1 MAEPLALK
9 NHSDESRI
17 FFERV
22 VVGLGL
28 LVVLIMFLL
37 LRLVYLQVVQHD
49 LYATLSDENR
59 IQVQSIPPIRGLIYD
74 RNGELIA
81 DNVPS
86 YNLTVVAERVE
97 NLDATLELLGGLVDL
112 DEDEVSSFRKRLK
125 RPRRPYEPVP
135 LKFRLSHEEIA
146 RISVNRYAL
155 PGVEV
160 QARLVRHYPR
170 GELMSH
176 AVGSIRRITESDVR
190 KIDPVKY
197 SGVDHIGRTGT
208 EKFYESELLGEVGYQ
223 RVEVNARGRVMK
235 VLDKTPPV
243 PGKDLVLHVDA
254 ELQRAAS
261 DALGDRRGAV
271 VAIEPSTGGIL
282 AMVSKPSFDPNLFVT
297 GISHAAYASLRDS
310 IDAPLFNRAT
320 QGQYEPGS
328 TLKPFIGLAGLVS
341 GVTNAEY
348 TMEDPGWFKLPGN
361 ERLYRDWNWRSDGG
375 GGHGEVDF
383 QKAIYRSCNVY
394 FYELADK
401 LGIKP
406 IHNYLVQFGF
416 GKNTVLD
423 LPEARNGL
431 VPSPEWKRATRGSSW
446 YPGDT
451 INIGIGQGDML
462 VTPLQMATAVTVL
475 ANRGKWV
482 APRMLKEGSDL
493 VDTSSASRLP
503 DVEDVP
509 DHTWDL
515 LIESMEM
522 VVHRGNQG
530 FGENGTAW
538 YYIGRDI
545 PYRMAAKSGTAQVV
559 GIEQGEEYDEE
570 ELEERQR
577 KHAWFIAFAPVE
589 NPQIALAVLV
599 ENGGGGSEVAAPV
612 AREIIDNY
620 LLTDSFN
627 VVDRR

>member
-22 VVGLGL
+22 AVGLGL
-28 LVVLIMFLL
+28 LVVLVLILV
-37 LRLVYLQVVQHD
+37 LRLVYLQVIQHD
-49 LYATLSDENR
+49 LYVTLSDENR

-86 YNLTVVAERVE
+86 YNLTVVSERVE
-97 NLDATLELLGGLVDL
+97 DL
-112 DEDEVSSFRKRLK
+112 DDTLSALRRLIDISEDEVSSFEKRLD
-125 RPRRPYEPVP
+125 RPRRPFEPVP

-146 RISVNRYAL
+146 RVSVNRYAL

-160 QARLVRHYPR
+160 QARLVRHYPK
-170 GELMSH
+170 GSLMSH

-190 KIDPVKY
+190 TIDPVRY

-208 EKFYESELLGEVGYQ
+208 EKFYEDELLGEVGYQ
-223 RVEVNARGRVMK
+223 RVEVNARGRIMK

-243 PGKDLVLHVDA
+243 PGNDLVLHVDTG
-254 ELQRAAS
+254 LQKAAS

-271 VAIEPSTGGIL
+271 VAIEPSSGGIL

-297 GISHAAYASLRDS
+297 GISHNAYAGLRDS
-310 IDAPLFNRAT
+310 VDTPLFNRAVR
-320 QGQYEPGS
+320 GQYQPGS
-328 TLKPFIGLAGLVS
+328 TVKPFIGLAGLVS
-341 GVTNAEY
+341 GATNPEY
-348 TMEDPGWFKLPGN
+348 TIDDPGWFKLPQN
-361 ERLYRDWNWRSDGG
+361 KRLYRDWNWRSDGR
-375 GGHGEVDF
+375 GGHGKVDF
-383 QKAIYRSCNVY
+383 EKAIYRSCNVY

-401 LGIKP
+401 LGIER
-406 IHNYLVQFGF
+406 IHKYLSQFGF
-416 GKNTVLD
+416 GRNTVLD
-423 LPEARNGL
+423 LPEARRGL
-431 VPSPEWKRATRGSSW
+431 LPSPEWKRSVRQEPW

-451 INIGIGQGDML
+451 VNIGIGQGDML
-462 VTPLQMATAVTVL
+462 VTPLQLATAVTVL
-475 ANRGKWV
+475 ANRGEWI

-493 VDTSSASRLP
+493 VDTSSVERLP
-503 DVEDVP
+503 DVEGVP

-545 PYRMAAKSGTAQVV
+545 PYRMAGKSGTAQVV

-589 NPQIALAVLV
+589 DPKIALAVLV
-599 ENGGGGSEVAAPV
+599 ENGGGGSAVAAPV
-612 AREIIDNY
+612 ARQIIDNY
-620 LLTDSFN
+620 LSGHGFN
-627 VVDRR
+627 VADRR